1 MNLSYC
7 TVTKLPWHTI
17 LDARWRHL
25 KITLLQMVYDIKIV
39 MQSKKNIPSLEIL
52 QKKTRKVEFTSQP
65 IIQEFNIFQAHSQM
79 NLRRYMKPN

>member
-7 TVTKLPWHTI
+7 TVTKLPWHII